1 MMREELNIYM
11 QQRIDKLYAH
21 DRIKEAME
29 YSLISNGKL
38 IRPLVF
44 LLFIKERN
52 LDYKKYF
59 NVAMAIEMIHVYS
72 LIHDD
77 LPAMDNDDYRRGRLT
92 CHKKFTEDIAILA
105 GDALLT
111 LAFELISETDIDANL
126 VVKMVYY
133 TAKHSGVNDGMING
147 QVLDILSTNS
157 NDVEGLKSIHI
168 QKTARLLQLPF
179 ILGLLVCNEP
189 NLIDDALKVGEAIG
203 LAYQIQDDYLDRYGD
218 EKLLGKPVGSDAI
231 NNKKTYVDI
240 YTKLEIETM
249 LREYSKT
256 IETGLTTIKVGDK
269 LHELI
274 ASLEKR
280 EF

>member
-1 MMREELNIYM
+1 MMRNELNIYM
-11 QQRIDKLYAH
+11 QQKISMLDAH

-52 LDYKKYF
+52 VDYKKFF

-111 LAFELISETDIDANL
+111 YAFELIAETDIDPQL
-126 VVKMVYY
+126 VVKMVHY
-133 TAKHSGVNDGMING
+133 TASHSGVNDGMING
-147 QVLDILSTNS
+147 QVLDILSTS
-157 NDVEGLKSIHI
+157 DIDVEGLKTIHI
-168 QKTARLLQLPF
+168 QKTARLLQLTF
-179 ILGLLVCNEP
+179 VLGLLVCNEVD
-189 NLIDDALKVGEAIG
+189 LIDDALNVAQSIG

-218 EKLLGKPVGSDAI
+218 ENLLGKPVGSDAA
-231 NNKKTYVDI
+231 NDKKTYVDI
-240 YTKLEIETM
+240 YSKEEIESM
-249 LREYSKT
+249 LSVYSKE
-256 IETGLTTIKVGDK
+256 IIKGLTTIKVGDK
-269 LHELI
+269 LRELI
-274 ASLEKR
+274 VSLEKR

>member
-1 MMREELNIYM
+1 MREELNIYM
-11 QQRIDKLYAH
+11 QQKIKMLDAH
-21 DRIKEAME
+21 DRIKKAME

-52 LDYKKYF
+52 VDYKKFF

-111 LAFELISETDIDANL
+111 LAFELISETDIDPKL

-147 QVLDILSTNS
+147 QVLDILSTS
-157 NDVEGLKSIHI
+157 DIDVDGLKQIHI

-179 ILGLLVCNEP
+179 ILGILVCDEED
-189 NLIDDALKVGEAIG
+189 LIDNALNVAEAIG

-218 EKLLGKPVGSDAI
+218 ESLLGKPVGSDAI

-240 YTKLEIETM
+240 YTKHEIESM
-249 LREYSKT
+249 LREFSVA
-256 IETGLTTIKVGDK
+256 IEKGLNTIKVGEK
-269 LHELI
+269 LQELI